1 MKKLLLT
8 STLILAAVF
17 NASAQLPDGS
27 IAPDFTE
34 TDINGASHNLYTY
47 LNGQQ
52 VVFLDFSATW
62 CGPCWN
68 YHNTHAIKN
77 VYNNHPE
84 VMAFM
89 IEGDAATN
97 VACLYG
103 PAGCNNTTLGDWV
116 TGTPYPIIDAASLT
130 GPYAIAYYPTIY
142 GICPDKKIYEVGQV
156 NENQLW
162 NFAIGCSAPSI
173 EVLSQTDVNC
183 FGEST
188 GSITILPDG
197 GIPPF
202 TWEWSNGAT
211 TQDLYNIPVGNYS
224 VTVTGS
230 LGGTK
235 EYGPVTISGPAA
247 PLESTVTNLMGEG
260 CGFGGSIDIST
271 SGGTYGY
278 TYLWNNGATTPSIF
292 NLPAGSYSVT
302 TTDANGC
309 THEML
314 NIVVDPAVMPTAA
327 ASAPSAITC
336 ATPSLY
342 LDGSGSSIGPDISY
356 LWITGNGHIVSGS
369 NTLFECLINAPGT
382 YELYVTNVV
391 TNCFEIA
398 SVTVTADVALP
409 SAVASAPGN
418 LNCATTTTALSG
430 VGSETGASIEYLWTT
445 TNGNIVSGATTL
457 TPTVD
462 EGGNYL
468 LTVTNNDNGCTSEA
482 STVQQENITP
492 PNASAT
498 GGELTCSSNTVTL
511 QGNSTTNGVTYGWTG
526 PGGYNSNLQNPEVSA
541 AGTYTLTV
549 TNPANSC
556 TQTATTSVTGNSTPP
571 NAEADG
577 GTITCASSSV
587 TLSGNSSTS
596 GATFSWAGPNNYN
609 SNEQN
614 PAVNETGTYTLT
626 VTGPNGCTSTDNAVV
641 NQNINVPT
649 ANAGANAALNCT
661 STTVV
666 LNGSGSSNGSQFSY
680 LWTTTNGNIVSGDST
695 LTPTVDAA
703 GDYQLL
709 VTNNNNGCENIDT
722 ATVVQIPVVQADIAS
737 QTNVNCFGGSNGEA
751 TVSASG
757 GNGSFTYAW
766 SNGDSTAMVNNLSA
780 GTYSVVVTDADNCTA
795 SESVTISQP
804 TALTVVANATAQ
816 SAPGVDDGTATAT
829 PSGGTGAYT
838 YAWSNGETTA
848 SISGLA
854 PGTYTVIVTD
864 ENGCT
869 KSKTVTV
876 NSFGCAVSAEMS
888 ATNVTCNGQQNGTA
902 SIELTNAAEPF
913 TYVWSNGETTQ
924 AISSLAAGTYTVTA
938 SDDNGCETVASIE
951 VDEPGILNPNTT
963 STGVTAAGAS
973 NGTATANPTG
983 GSGPYTYL
991 WSNGETTATITGLP
1005 SANYTVMVTDVNG
1018 CTAEQ
1023 TVPVAPFSCTMA
1035 ANITSSNISC
1045 FGDNDGQ
1052 ATVTLANGLSPFTYE
1067 WSNGATTA
1075 TVANLAPGT
1084 YTVEVSDAVNCPAI
1098 AEVTIAEP
1106 AILEAS
1112 ITAYTNADCG
1122 QANGSATADASGG
1135 NGIYSYEWSNGETTA
1150 SVTGLAGGVYTVYI
1164 TDANDC
1170 VATTTVQITVDDTES
1185 PSVMTQDITVEI
1197 GADGTVGIAPED
1209 VDNGSS
1215 DNCDIAEM
1223 SLDVSSFDCSAI
1235 GQQEVT
1241 LTVIDEAGN
1250 QSSAT
1255 AMVTITDTTEP
1266 DVNVQNIVAE
1276 LDANGEVV
1284 ITPEMLDGGS
1294 TDNCG
1299 IAEMSIDLASFT
1311 CADMGANAVVLT
1323 VKDAA
1328 GNASSGTAIVTVVDN
1343 MAPSITTCPDD
1354 MVLPYCDPVGEYAV
1368 SAIDNC
1374 SDNLTYQ
1381 YPANYPSGATFPTGV
1396 TNMAVVVADTE
1407 GNTSTCSFKVTV
1419 PEAMSI
1425 DAELKNV
1432 ACFGENNGSI
1442 SLTVEGGASGYTYE
1456 WSNGETGPVITDLTP
1471 GSYGV
1476 VVSDEAGCLE
1486 TQIFEVTE
1494 PAALAAD
1501 VESITNETLNN
1512 MDGAIDISPVGGVGP
1527 YTFEWTNQNGNFIS
1541 NNEDI
1546 DGLSAGN
1553 YNVEVTDANG
1563 CIAQHTFTIQSV
1575 VSVIDHEMARKIKL
1589 FPNPTTGLVTMELED
1604 VHAATANVHVFDVT
1618 GKVALSQEQVNIT
1631 SGAYQFDLS
1640 GASSGVYIVRILIEN
1655 SVVTKRL
1662 MVSY

>member
-804 TALTVVANATAQ
+804 TALTVVANATNTITC
-816 SAPGVDDGTATAT
+816 DGDSVTLAG
-829 PSGGTGAYT
+829 SGAMSYV
-838 YAWSNGETTA
+838 WDNG
-848 SISGLA
+848 
-854 PGTYTVIVTD
+854 VTD
-864 ENGCT
+864 G
-869 KSKTVTV
+869 VG
-876 NSFGCAVSAEMS
+876 FI
-888 ATNVTCNGQQNGTA
+888 ATSTTIYNVTG
-902 SIELTNAAEPF
+902 
-913 TYVWSNGETTQ
+913 
-924 AISSLAAGTYTVTA
+924 
-938 SDDNGCETVASIE
+938 
-951 VDEPGILNPNTT
+951 
-963 STGVTAAGAS
+963 
-973 NGTATANPTG
+973 
-983 GSGPYTYL
+983 
-991 WSNGETTATITGLP
+991 
-1005 SANYTVMVTDVNG
+1005 TDVNG
-1018 CTAEQ
+1018 CMNTDA
-1023 TVPVAPFSCTMA
+1023 
-1035 ANITSSNISC
+1035 I
-1045 FGDNDGQ
+1045 
-1052 ATVTLANGLSPFTYE
+1052 TVTVNPLPTIVASNDTSICDGETVIISATGGTTYN
-1067 WSNGATTA
+1067 WSNGLGAGPSQSVSPSSTT
-1075 TVANLAPGT
+1075 T
-1084 YTVEVSDAVNCPAI
+1084 YTV
-1098 AEVTIAEP
+1098 
-1106 AILEAS
+1106 
-1112 ITAYTNADCG
+1112 
-1122 QANGSATADASGG
+1122 
-1135 NGIYSYEWSNGETTA
+1135 
-1150 SVTGLAGGVYTVYI
+1150 TG
-1164 TDANDC
+1164 
-1170 VATTTVQITVDDTES
+1170 
-1185 PSVMTQDITVEI
+1185 
-1197 GADGTVGIAPED
+1197 
-1209 VDNGSS
+1209 
-1215 DNCDIAEM
+1215 
-1223 SLDVSSFDCSAI
+1223 
-1235 GQQEVT
+1235 
-1241 LTVIDEAGN
+1241 
-1250 QSSAT
+1250 
-1255 AMVTITDTTEP
+1255 
-1266 DVNVQNIVAE
+1266 
-1276 LDANGEVV
+1276 
-1284 ITPEMLDGGS
+1284 
-1294 TDNCG
+1294 
-1299 IAEMSIDLASFT
+1299 
-1311 CADMGANAVVLT
+1311 
-1323 VKDAA
+1323 
-1328 GNASSGTAIVTVVDN
+1328 
-1343 MAPSITTCPDD
+1343 
-1354 MVLPYCDPVGEYAV
+1354 
-1368 SAIDNC
+1368 
-1374 SDNLTYQ
+1374 
-1381 YPANYPSGATFPTGV
+1381 
-1396 TNMAVVVADTE
+1396 
-1407 GNTSTCSFKVTV
+1407 
-1419 PEAMSI
+1419 
-1425 DAELKNV
+1425 
-1432 ACFGENNGSI
+1432 
-1442 SLTVEGGASGYTYE
+1442 
-1456 WSNGETGPVITDLTP
+1456 
-1471 GSYGV
+1471 
-1476 VVSDEAGCLE
+1476 
-1486 TQIFEVTE
+1486 
-1494 PAALAAD
+1494 
-1501 VESITNETLNN
+1501 
-1512 MDGAIDISPVGGVGP
+1512 
-1527 YTFEWTNQNGNFIS
+1527 
-1541 NNEDI
+1541 
-1546 DGLSAGN
+1546 
-1553 YNVEVTDANG
+1553 TDANG
-1563 CIAQHTFTIQSV
+1563 CTSTDDVMVEIDNGNCFNVPNVFSPNGDGKNDTWVLRGIEEYPD
-1575 VSVIDHEMARKIKL
+1575 VSVTIFNRWGGEMYKSVGYEDPWDGTYNGTDSPSATYYYIIDL
-1589 FPNPTTGLVTMELED
+1589 GD
-1604 VHAATANVHVFDVT
+1604 
-1618 GKVALSQEQVNIT
+1618 GQEPFSGTVNI
-1631 SGAYQFDLS
+1631 
-1640 GASSGVYIVRILIEN
+1640 IR
-1655 SVVTKRL
+1655 
-1662 MVSY
+1662 